1 MTIKKKYIKVFLFF
15 LFVIL
20 IIGTIYYF
28 RPQSANDV
36 FELNDVEKINF
47 NVRFDETKDSKFL
60 NTEISGE
67 DVDYFINLLELSK
80 YQRVFGGTN
89 IQSQTNAYDIVIV
102 NKSNNYSIVIND
114 RGYVV
119 VEVSNNEKKYKILS
133 SKSDTLIKLIDYML
147 MTQ

>member
-1 MTIKKKYIKVFLFF
+1 
-15 LFVIL
+15 
-20 IIGTIYYF
+20 
-28 RPQSANDV
+28 V
-36 FELNDVEKINF
+36 FELKNVEKINF
-47 NVRFDETKDSKFL
+47 NVRFDEIKDSKFL

-67 DVDYFINLLELSK
+67 DADYFIHLLELSK
-80 YQRVFGGTN
+80 YRRVLGGTN

-133 SKSDTLIKLIDYML
+133 SRSDTLIKLIDDML
-147 MTQ
+147 MTK